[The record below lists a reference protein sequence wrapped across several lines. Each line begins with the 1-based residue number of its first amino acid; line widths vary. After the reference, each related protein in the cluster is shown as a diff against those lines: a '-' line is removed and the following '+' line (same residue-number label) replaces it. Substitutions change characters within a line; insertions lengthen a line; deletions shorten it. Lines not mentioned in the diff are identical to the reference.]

1 MVEAVEQ
8 EEPEEP
14 EQPEEGAVVE
24 LGDQEEEQQGS
35 VEVAEEKA
43 NFSRAP
49 KVTPDH
55 LGEQDGAG
63 VGLVPRQRFCM
74 EITEPGHQQWRSHL
88 VWSRVD
94 RLLLCKLALSMAQV

>member
-8 EEPEEP
+8 EEPEEREEL

-24 LGDQEEEQQGS
+24 VGDQEEEQQVA
-35 VEVAEEKA
+35 VEVAEGKA

-55 LGEQDGAG
+55 LGEQDEAG
-63 VGLVPRQRFCM
+63 VGLELRQWFCM
-74 EITEPGHQQWRSHL
+74 EITAPGHQQWRSDL
-88 VWSRVD
+88 VW
-94 RLLLCKLALSMAQV
+94 CKLALLMAQV